1 MIDPLIS
8 KSMRDLRG
16 QVLGW
21 GIGMAI
27 LLGLTVALYPSVGDV
42 YEHMIDE
49 LPEGMLAF
57 FGPMEA
63 VDRLEG
69 YLNVEFFTFAPL
81 ALAVFAILA
90 GTASIAGEEAQGT
103 LDLLLAQPLSRL
115 RCGGAKLAALTV
127 SIVMLVAIMATGL
140 WIALLFIEADAAHGR
155 LLVAFLVMV
164 PFLVA
169 LGLAAALLTQVLGS
183 RMIAGTVLGVL
194 VVASYILDAL
204 STLNSTLA
212 TLRPV
217 YLTTYFQ
224 GEQALVGEL
233 DGGSLTALVAAIAM
247 LGVGTLVLFD
257 KRDIG
262 TGPTLRLS
270 APAFLRRRR
279 GEEVAS

>member
-1 MIDPLIS
+1 
-8 KSMRDLRG
+8 
-16 QVLGW
+16 
-21 GIGMAI
+21 
-27 LLGLTVALYPSVGDV
+27 
-42 YEHMIDE
+42 
-49 LPEGMLAF
+49 
-57 FGPMEA
+57 
-63 VDRLEG
+63 
-69 YLNVEFFTFAPL
+69 
-81 ALAVFAILA
+81 
-90 GTASIAGEEAQGT
+90 
-103 LDLLLAQPLSRL
+103 
-115 RCGGAKLAALTV
+115 
-127 SIVMLVAIMATGL
+127 
-140 WIALLFIEADAAHGR
+140 
-155 LLVAFLVMV
+155 
-164 PFLVA
+164 
-169 LGLAAALLTQVLGS
+169 VLGS